1 SIACEAGDTDDARAW
16 LDECLELAQRIGYRE
31 VVAHALVTRA
41 RLALNDGDP
50 VEAARAA
57 GEADTAFAEAGAE
70 MPGVEGE
77 RFAALKDEIRSAL
90 GEEEYERAYADAAT
104 RTAAGAAVD
113 ARTRS
118 VGR

>member
-1 SIACEAGDTDDARAW
+1 MADARW
-16 LDECLELAQRIGYRE
+16 SRRTCDSPN
-31 VVAHALVTRA
+31 HARA
-41 RLALNDGDP
+41 RLAFSEGDP
-50 VEAARAA
+50 FEAARAA
-57 GEADTAFAEAGAE
+57 AGADAVFAEVGAE

-77 RFAALKDEIRSAL
+77 RFAALKDELRGSL
-90 GEEEYERAYADAAT
+90 GTEEYERAYADAAT